1 MGKDQ
6 PTQKDRV
13 IELVIVIFAVV
24 TMSLLAVQMAMNVA
38 DTLDTSTSEDNTS
51 YVPTVEATPRPVP
64 TYYNHSDMA
73 GDA

>member
-6 PTQKDRV
+6 PTKKDRL
-13 IELVIVIFAVV
+13 IELLIVAFAVV
-24 TMSLLAVQMAMNVA
+24 TMSLLIVQMAMNVA
-38 DTLDTSTSEDNTS
+38 DTLDTDAEEDNAA
-51 YVPTVEATPRPVP
+51 YVPTITATPRPVP